1 MQYSR
6 YERVADDLGIPHDLM
21 EEYLIMDSSHKI
33 GSLMTISM
41 TEELGKQWFGAVPP
55 DLTLIARA
63 KTPDYLYTYLRSF
76 YRDPERPMGVNN
88 KVFPNVG
95 MPHALIELQGLQACA
110 MGPSAAGK
118 DAKRDPLTGESILE
132 DPCGSFTLV
141 EEGSMT
147 PEEFDEAVYDLVN
160 FLVYVGEPAAMERQR
175 IGVYVLLFI
184 AVFFVFAWL
193 LNREYWKDVH

>member
-1 MQYSR
+1 
-6 YERVADDLGIPHDLM
+6 
-21 EEYLIMDSSHKI
+21 
-33 GSLMTISM
+33 MTD
-41 TEELGKQWFGAVPP
+41 ELGKQWFGVVPP

-63 KTPDYLYTYLRSF
+63 KKPDYLYTYLRSF
-76 YRDPERPMGVNN
+76 YEDPSRPLGVNN

-95 MPHALIELQGLQACA
+95 MPHALLELQGLQGCA
-110 MGPSAAGK
+110 MGSQGGS
-118 DAKRDPLTGESILE
+118 RDPLTNESILD

-141 EEGSMT
+141 EEGAMS

-160 FLVYVGEPAAMERQR
+160 FLVYVGEPAALERQR